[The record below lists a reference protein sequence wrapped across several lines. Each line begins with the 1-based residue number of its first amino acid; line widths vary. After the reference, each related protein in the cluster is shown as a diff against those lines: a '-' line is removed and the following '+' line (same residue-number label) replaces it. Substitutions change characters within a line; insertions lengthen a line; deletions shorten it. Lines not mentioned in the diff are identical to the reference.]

1 MDFEKFL
8 ELKSPDY
15 KGRTLQDI
23 WAFSDTQIEYTHDF
37 IQLIFPLNK
46 PSRNNFNGLYLTDD
60 AVIKQIRVSQI
71 ATRSLLQSSHWFL
84 SFLSRNDQWKD
95 RYNHN
100 QLRITRMI
108 ESLRL
113 LVSDDHPDQ
122 CREHVFGMIL
132 DTGYINEVTL
142 LFWENA

>member
-8 ELKSPDY
+8 ELKSADHRN
-15 KGRTLQDI
+15 RTLADI
-23 WAFSDTQIEYTHDF
+23 WSFSDTQIEYTHDF
-37 IQLIFPLNK
+37 IQLVFPLNK
-46 PSRNNFNGLYLTDD
+46 PSKSSFHGLYLNGNCM
-60 AVIKQIRVSQI
+60 VEIIRANQLAKDNLVK
-71 ATRSLLQSSHWFL
+71 SSEWFL
-84 SFLSRNDQWKD
+84 SFLSRNDQWQN

-113 LVSDDHPDQ
+113 LVSDDHADQ
-122 CREHVFGMIL
+122 CKEHVFGMIL

>member
-8 ELKSPDY
+8 DASDTDPQ
-15 KGRTLQDI
+15 GRSLNDI
-23 WAFSDTQIEYTHDF
+23 WAYSDFQIEYTHNF

-46 PSRNNFNGLYLTDD
+46 PSRNNFNGLYLDD
-60 AVIKQIRVSQI
+60 NAIVESIRANELAKKNVI
-71 ATRSLLQSSHWFL
+71 RSSEWFL
-84 SFLSRNDQWKD
+84 GFLARNDQWKT

-113 LVSDDHPDQ
+113 LVSDDQAEYCKGVIFRMAGDKSS
-122 CREHVFGMIL
+122 IND
-132 DTGYINEVTL
+132 DTLG
-142 LFWENA
+142 FWENA